1 MECTVVSVYTI
12 ESQAYLNTT
21 QQHEALFWMDYIQP
35 HNAMCLWSQEMQNYE
50 HLPWDNIPFP
60 TGESYEDDVIP
71 IGLFSLATLWLK
83 LDTHT
88 WFGPWGNMS
97 TTASACH
104 ACMHR
109 SYVICIFRRFLM
121 TGLPVPE
128 YWSVA
133 CLTDWFL
140 LTNIIQTLWFCFKWA
155 TLST

>member
-1 MECTVVSVYTI
+1 MCIPCRARLILKAHNSMRHCSGWITSNPTMPCVCDPETRRI
-12 ESQAYLNTT
+12 MNTL
-21 QQHEALFWMDYIQP
+21 HWDYI
-35 HNAMCLWSQEMQNYE
+35 L
-50 HLPWDNIPFP
+50 FP

-97 TTASACH
+97 TTATSTCH

-140 LTNIIQTLWFCFKWA
+140 LTNIIQTQWFCFSW
-155 TLST
+155 TILSTWAAMH